1 MVSTRI
7 VYDTLSW
14 RRSTV
19 LIYPL
24 QLALTH
30 VGHEAM
36 ICPTCRYND
45 PPGFVR
51 NGAALEPC
59 PDCAG
64 TIVAH
69 CCEADGAQS
78 SGGQDS
84 EAHAADEARYQQLA
98 AERPE
103 EGGDETLHGCS
114 LIAGL
119 AATRLEFDAHL
130 IDASPRT

>member
-14 RRSTV
+14 RRSTA

-45 PPGFVR
+45 PPGSVR
-51 NGAALEPC
+51 NGAAPEPC

-64 TIVAH
+64 TMVAH
-69 CCEADGAQS
+69 
-78 SGGQDS
+78 GGQDS

-98 AERPE
+98 A
-103 EGGDETLHGCS
+103 
-114 LIAGL
+114 
-119 AATRLEFDAHL
+119 
-130 IDASPRT
+130 